1 MGAEMAAWG
10 WRELLI
16 LGAALVAVYGG
27 ITLYRLARVRRG
39 AHEGD
44 DRARFGAQQF
54 MRGVE
59 EELAGL
65 RAEVAALQEEVGGLR
80 TDVDNMKAARLV
92 APQYGEAMSLAQ
104 QGLDALTIADRC
116 GIAVAE
122 AELVCA
128 LSRGAGRQEGK

>member
-1 MGAEMAAWG
+1 MGAWVW

-16 LGAALVAVYGG
+16 VAAALVAIYGAV
-27 ITLYRLARVRRG
+27 TLYRLARMRRS
-39 AHEGD
+39 ADDSD

-59 EELAGL
+59 EELSAL
-65 RAEVAALQEEVGGLR
+65 RAEVAALHEEVGGLR
-80 TDVDNMKAARLV
+80 SDVENMKAARLV
-92 APQYGEAMSLAQ
+92 APQYGEAVSLAQ

-128 LSRGAGRQEGK
+128 LSRGAGRQGGR